1 MKQVKT
7 RIKEFYK
14 ELTSTQQFYT
24 ENGVWS
30 GDVYEL
36 KEEFEKKFGKE
47 LSGGNS
53 KKRNNTTTLI

>member
-1 MKQVKT
+1 MKQIKT

-24 ENGVWS
+24 DNGVWS

-53 KKRNNTTTLI
+53 NKNK

>member
-1 MKQVKT
+1 MIMKQVKT

-24 ENGVWS
+24 DNGVWS

-53 KKRNNTTTLI
+53 KKKK

>member
-7 RIKEFYK
+7 RIKEFHK
-14 ELTSTQQFYT
+14 ELTSTHQYYT
-24 ENGVWS
+24 DNGMWS

-47 LSGGNS
+47 LSGVDN
-53 KKRNNTTTLI
+53 KKK